1 VKPGPRFVAAL
12 LLVAACSAVRA
23 QDLIVYCA
31 GAVKPAL
38 SALLPAW
45 TAQGGRGV
53 EVIYAPAG
61 ELLGKLAAGGS
72 ADIVILPAEA
82 LSTLEQQGAT
92 IAATRHDLGA
102 VGIGVAV
109 KAGARLP
116 NVATEDGLRRALLD
130 AGSVTFMDPARG
142 TSGRH
147 FDEVVLPRLGIRDVV
162 RAKTVLGAGG
172 MIAEKVAQ
180 GEVEIAI
187 QQMTELTPVAGIAIA
202 GPLPPSLQKVTVYSG
217 AVTQASRAAAP
228 AAALLAFLV
237 SSESRA
243 VFAAKGFASP

>member
-1 VKPGPRFVAAL
+1 MKPGTRLVAAL
-12 LLVAACSAVRA
+12 LMVVVCSGVRA

-53 EVIYAPAG
+53 AVTYAPAG

-82 LSTLEQQGAT
+82 LATLEKQGAT
-92 IAATRHDLGA
+92 IAATRRDLGA
-102 VGIGVAV
+102 VGIGIAV

-116 NVATEDGLRRALLD
+116 DVATEAGLQRALLD

-142 TSGRH
+142 TSGRY
-147 FDEVVLPRLGIRDVV
+147 FDEVVLPRLGIR
-162 RAKTVLGAGG
+162 ATFS
-172 MIAEKVAQ
+172 
-180 GEVEIAI
+180 AI
-187 QQMTELTPVAGIAIA
+187 M
-202 GPLPPSLQKVTVYSG
+202 PPSP
-217 AVTQASRAAAP
+217 RRWP
-228 AAALLAFLV
+228 AARSRSR
-237 SSESRA
+237 SSR
-243 VFAAKGFASP
+243 